1 MILSEDLLQHA
12 IRLLG
17 NQDQPS
23 DRELDLRRAV
33 SAAYYALFHA
43 IYGDAARLVAPHVS
57 EKVQQRIQ
65 RWFEHAQ
72 IRILCGRLIKPQL
85 DQPLADLINP
95 APSPDLRFIAKSFI
109 KLQGVRHAADYDTSY
124 SIDWDEA
131 RLTIEIAV
139 RALGA
144 WRQLQGTSEANIFV
158 LSLIV

>member
-1 MILSEDLLQHA
+1 MLYTVT
-12 IRLLG
+12 
-17 NQDQPS
+17 QPGW
-23 DRELDLRRAV
+23 L
-33 SAAYYALFHA
+33 
-43 IYGDAARLVAPHVS
+43 PHTFQ
-57 EKVQQRIQ
+57 KRFNNGYNAG
-65 RWFEHAQ
+65 FEHAQ
-72 IRILCGRLIKPQL
+72 IRIICGRLIKPQL

-158 LSLIV
+158 LSLMV